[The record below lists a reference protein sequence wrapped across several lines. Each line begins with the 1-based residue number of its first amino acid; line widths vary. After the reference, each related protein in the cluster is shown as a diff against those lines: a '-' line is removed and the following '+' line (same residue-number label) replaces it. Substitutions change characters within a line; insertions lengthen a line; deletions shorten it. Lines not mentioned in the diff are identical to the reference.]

1 MLRLP
6 PLSLIPPR
14 LWGCSLYSAVCSSHY
29 KEPGIEKDSMP
40 TCPSNPASGREQACP
55 LSSSHFC
62 LFLEDAGSFV
72 ELLLRFSVVLPFPCL
87 FVICS
92 AKQLLIQSFTVDKQ
106 IQKINR
112 CVLQMSLTKITSL
125 VTTQSIRGRSKK
137 MLFCTTDTPTSS
149 SWNLSSQ
156 GVNRFT

>member
-1 MLRLP
+1 MLKLP
-6 PLSLIPPR
+6 PLSPILPH
-14 LWGCSLYSAVCSSHY
+14 LWGCSLYSAVFSSHC
-29 KEPGIEKDSMP
+29 KEPGIEKDFMS
-40 TCPSNPASGREQACP
+40 TCPSHAACGRKQACP
-55 LSSSHFC
+55 RSSSHFC
-62 LFLEDAGSFV
+62 LFPEAAGSLV
-72 ELLLRFSVVLPFPCL
+72 ELLLRFSVVLPFLCL

-137 MLFCTTDTPTSS
+137 MICTTDPPSSS
-149 SWNLSSQ
+149 SWNLSSL
-156 GVNRFT
+156 GMKRFT